1 MGRSLDLKPTAVGV
15 DGDFVYISDLL
26 HSDIKV
32 LDRNTGEMLD
42 SIGRDAADYRDQLSV
57 PANLTVDEQGFI
69 HVTNIGTGRIV
80 TLDRDGHVV
89 RAFGRMGTNFAN
101 FGRPK
106 GIAVDHQGQTYIVD
120 AAHQNVQIFN
130 DEGRLLMYFGGAD
143 ALAGSMNLPA
153 GIAVTRDNLDYYQ
166 TLASPDFELESVLL
180 VTNHFGDNRLGVY
193 GIGKL
198 RGVDYEKEY
207 QAVRKELEEMARKEK
222 ERRAA
227 EQKSE

>member
-1 MGRSLDLKPTAVGV
+1 
-15 DGDFVYISDLL
+15 
-26 HSDIKV
+26 
-32 LDRNTGEMLD
+32 
-42 SIGRDAADYRDQLSV
+42 
-57 PANLTVDEQGFI
+57 
-69 HVTNIGTGRIV
+69 
-80 TLDRDGHVV
+80 
-89 RAFGRMGTNFAN
+89 
-101 FGRPK
+101 
-106 GIAVDHQGQTYIVD
+106 
-120 AAHQNVQIFN
+120 
-130 DEGRLLMYFGGAD
+130 MYFGGAD